1 VTSRYR
7 WVVLG
12 VGAGGAGAFA
22 CLGMGLPALAPALRD
37 AYGLSLTQ
45 VGLLLSAVA
54 AGVMVTLLPW
64 GVLTDRIGERPVLAL
79 GLAGTAIALCGA
91 SFAPSFPALLAGL
104 LAAGMLG
111 ASATGASGRAVMG
124 WFAHGE
130 RGLALGIRQ
139 MALPLGGGVAS
150 LTLPWIAGAGGVR
163 GALLALAG
171 ICATAAVAAAIWM
184 RDAPPRPAGAGGP
197 APEGPAPTRDP
208 RMWRLGAASGLLVTG
223 QASLLG
229 FVVLFLHDERG
240 LGAATAAGALA
251 AVQLGGAL
259 ARLVAGRRSDL
270 EGMRIPLLRRI
281 AAADAVLLGATAAL
295 VGGPGVL
302 LYPLLLVA
310 GVVAMCWNGLAF
322 TAAAEIAGRRRAGTA
337 VSLQNTI
344 VSVGAALAPTG
355 FGALVHVSSWTV
367 AYAACALAPVA
378 AFVLLAPLVRD
389 ETDRADARTLRL
401 AAQARRDQSCKASP
415 LPVTHPRTMEA
426 T

>member
-1 VTSRYR
+1 
-7 WVVLG
+7 
-12 VGAGGAGAFA
+12 
-22 CLGMGLPALAPALRD
+22 
-37 AYGLSLTQ
+37 
-45 VGLLLSAVA
+45 
-54 AGVMVTLLPW
+54 
-64 GVLTDRIGERPVLAL
+64 
-79 GLAGTAIALCGA
+79 
-91 SFAPSFPALLAGL
+91 
-104 LAAGMLG
+104 
-111 ASATGASGRAVMG
+111 MG

-171 ICATAAVAAAIWM
+171 ICATAAVASAIWM
-184 RDAPPRPAGAGGP
+184 RDAPPPAAGAGGP
-197 APEGPAPTRDP
+197 APEGPPPTRDP

-259 ARLVAGRRSDL
+259 ARLVAGRRSDV

-322 TAAAEIAGRRRAGTA
+322 TVAAEIAGRRRAGTA

-344 VSVGAALAPTG
+344 VSVGGALAPAG
-355 FGALVHVSSWTV
+355 FGALVHASSWTV
-367 AYAACALAPVA
+367 AYAACALPPVA

-401 AAQARRDQSCKASP
+401 AAQARLDLACKASP
-415 LPVTHPRTMEA
+415 RPVAHPRTMEA

>member
-1 VTSRYR
+1 
-7 WVVLG
+7 
-12 VGAGGAGAFA
+12 
-22 CLGMGLPALAPALRD
+22 
-37 AYGLSLTQ
+37 
-45 VGLLLSAVA
+45 
-54 AGVMVTLLPW
+54 
-64 GVLTDRIGERPVLAL
+64 
-79 GLAGTAIALCGA
+79 
-91 SFAPSFPALLAGL
+91 
-104 LAAGMLG
+104 
-111 ASATGASGRAVMG
+111 
-124 WFAHGE
+124 
-130 RGLALGIRQ
+130 
-139 MALPLGGGVAS
+139 
-150 LTLPWIAGAGGVR
+150 
-163 GALLALAG
+163 
-171 ICATAAVAAAIWM
+171 
-184 RDAPPRPAGAGGP
+184 
-197 APEGPAPTRDP
+197 
-208 RMWRLGAASGLLVTG
+208 MWRLGAASGLLVTG

-322 TAAAEIAGRRRAGTA
+322 TVAAEIAGRRRAGTA

-401 AAQARRDQSCKASP
+401 AAQARRDQSCNASP